1 MLTEGIITHI
11 SDGLMAPVVW
21 IAGMAIA
28 LVFVALAFYK
38 VDRRIEDRTVP
49 YMAILA
55 AGIFLAQ
62 MLNFPIIGGTT
73 GHLIGAALAVVLL
86 GPWGAIAVIFTILV
100 IQCLVFGDGG
110 ITALGL
116 NTLNMAVIGSL
127 AAWGVMKLTPKK
139 FKLPGIAV
147 AAWASVFLGA
157 TACAIELAVSHTID
171 PSYGIDGV
179 IALPAMMGLHS
190 IIGVG
195 EAIITTSVVAF
206 LAKMA
211 PETMKMGLSGK
222 TKEDCDAT

>member
-1 MLTEGIITHI
+1 MHI
-11 SDGLMAPVVW
+11 ADGLMAPVIW

-28 LVFVALAFYK
+28 LVFVALAFYR
-38 VDRRIEDRTVP
+38 VDRHLEDRTVP

-62 MLNFPIIGGTT
+62 MLNFPVFGGTT
-73 GHLIGAALAVVLL
+73 GHLVGAALAVVLL

-100 IQCLVFGDGG
+100 IQSLVFGDGG

-116 NTLNMAVIGSL
+116 NTLNMAIIGSL
-127 AAWGVMKLTPKK
+127 AAWGVMRLTPKR

-157 TACAIELAVSHTID
+157 TACAIELALSHSID
-171 PSYGIDGV
+171 PSYGIDGL
-179 IALPAMMGLHS
+179 IAIPSMMGLHS
-190 IIGVG
+190 VIGVG

-206 LAKMA
+206 LAKVA
-211 PETMKMGLSGK
+211 PETMRLGQGEKSKG
-222 TKEDCDAT
+222 DYDAT

>member
-1 MLTEGIITHI
+1 MHI
-11 SDGLMAPVVW
+11 SDGLMAPVIW

-38 VDRRIEDRTVP
+38 VDRNLEDRTVP

-73 GHLIGAALAVVLL
+73 GHLIGAALAVFLL
-86 GPWGAIAVIFTILV
+86 GPWGAIAIIFTILV

-116 NTLNMAVIGSL
+116 NTLNMAIIGSL
-127 AAWGVMKLTPKK
+127 TAWGVMSLFPKK
-139 FKLPGIAV
+139 HKLPGIAL
-147 AAWASVFLGA
+147 AAWASVFFGA
-157 TACAIELAVSHTID
+157 TACAIELAISHAID
-171 PSYGIDGV
+171 PSYGIDGL
-179 IALPAMMGLHS
+179 IALPSMMGLHS

-195 EAIITTSVVAF
+195 EAIITTSVIAF
-206 LAKMA
+206 LAKVA
-211 PETMKMGLSGK
+211 PETMSLRSGEK
-222 TKEDCDAT
+222 NKGEYDAT

>member
-1 MLTEGIITHI
+1 
-11 SDGLMAPVVW
+11 MAPVIW

-38 VDRRIEDRTVP
+38 VDRNLEDRTVP

-73 GHLIGAALAVVLL
+73 GHLVGAALAVFLL

-116 NTLNMAVIGSL
+116 NTLNMAIIGSL
-127 AAWGVMKLTPKK
+127 TAWGVMSLFPKK
-139 FKLPGIAV
+139 RKLPGLAL
-147 AAWASVFLGA
+147 AAWASVFFGA
-157 TACAIELAVSHTID
+157 TACAIELAISHTID
-171 PSYGIDGV
+171 PSYGIDGL
-179 IALPAMMGLHS
+179 IALPSMMGLHS
-190 IIGVG
+190 IIGIG
-195 EAIITTSVVAF
+195 EAIITTSVIAF
-206 LAKMA
+206 LAKVA
-211 PETMKMGLSGK
+211 PETIRLGSEEKSKG
-222 TKEDCDAT
+222 EYDAT

>member
-1 MLTEGIITHI
+1 MHI

-28 LVFVALAFYK
+28 LVFVAFAFYK
-38 VDRRIEDRTVP
+38 VDRKIEDKTVP

-73 GHLIGAALAVVLL
+73 GHLIGAALAVFLL
-86 GPWGAIAVIFTILV
+86 GPWGAIAIIFTILV

-116 NTLNMAVIGSL
+116 NTLNMAIIGSL
-127 AAWGVMKLTPKK
+127 TAWGVMSLFPKK
-139 FKLPGIAV
+139 YKLPGIAL

-157 TACAIELAVSHTID
+157 TACAIELA
-171 PSYGIDGV
+171 
-179 IALPAMMGLHS
+179 
-190 IIGVG
+190 
-195 EAIITTSVVAF
+195 IITTSVIAF
-206 LAKMA
+206 LAKVA
-211 PETMKMGLSGK
+211 PETMRLGSGEK
-222 TKEDCDAT
+222 SKGEYDAT

>member
-1 MLTEGIITHI
+1 MHI
-11 SDGLMAPVVW
+11 SDGLMAPVIW

-38 VDRRIEDRTVP
+38 VDRNIKDRTVP

-73 GHLIGAALAVVLL
+73 GHLVGAALAVFLL

-116 NTLNMAVIGSL
+116 NTLNMAIIGSL
-127 AAWGVMKLTPKK
+127 TAWGVMRLFPKK
-139 FKLPGIAV
+139 YKLPGIAV

-157 TACAIELAVSHTID
+157 TACAIELTVSHTID
-171 PSYGIDGV
+171 PSYGIDGL
-179 IALPAMMGLHS
+179 IALPSMMGLHS

-195 EAIITTSVVAF
+195 EAIITTSVIAF
-206 LAKMA
+206 LAKVA
-211 PETMKMGLSGK
+211 PETMKMGSG
-222 TKEDCDAT
+222 EMNEGGYDAT

>member
-1 MLTEGIITHI
+1 MHI
-11 SDGLMAPVVW
+11 SDGLMAPLVW

-28 LVFVALAFYK
+28 LAFVAFAFHK
-38 VDRRIEDRTVP
+38 VGRRMEDRTVP

-73 GHLIGAALAVVLL
+73 GHLVGAALAVVLL

-100 IQCLVFGDGG
+100 IQSLVFGDGG

-116 NTLNMAVIGSL
+116 NTLNMAIVGSL
-127 AAWGVMKLTPKK
+127 AAWGVMKLTPKR
-139 FKLPGIAV
+139 FKMPGIAV

-157 TACAIELAVSHTID
+157 TACAIELAISHTID
-171 PSYGIDGV
+171 PSYGIDGI

-190 IIGVG
+190 VIGVG
-195 EAIITTSVVAF
+195 EAIITTGVIAF
-206 LAKMA
+206 LIKVA
-211 PETMKMGLSGK
+211 PEAMSMGRESEPKG
-222 TKEDCDAT
+222 ECDAA